1 MSKKIKVPKFL
12 AEYYESFN
20 RNYYMSQITVKLE
33 EKCKM
38 PRMFSIRDN
47 INKDKMFE
55 YVKENGFESTIE
67 TLWTMHL
74 NGYEVEDE
82 VPKYKIVF
90 NDFSSYLDERSDFVL
105 WNASGEWILK
115 PDDFFVEC
123 EGYKKS
129 FTMEEILKYF
139 PVLIANAVKVN

>member
-12 AEYYESFN
+12 ADFYESFN
-20 RNYYMSQITVKLE
+20 DNYYMSQAVNKLQTDYELYKRTQSKTTVLGKEVFDYIEKNGLE
-33 EKCKM
+33 T
-38 PRMFSIRDN
+38 
-47 INKDKMFE
+47 
-55 YVKENGFESTIE
+55 TIE

-74 NGYEVEDE
+74 NGYEVKDE
-82 VPKYKIVF
+82 VQKYKIVF

-115 PDDFFVEC
+115 PDDFFIEC

-129 FTMEEILKYF
+129 FTMEEIIKNF
-139 PVLIANAVKVN
+139 PALVDNAVKVN

>member
-12 AEYYESFN
+12 ADFYESFN
-20 RNYYMSQITVKLE
+20 NNYYMSQVANKLQTDYE
-33 EKCKM
+33 LYKRVQNKTSVSEKGV
-38 PRMFSIRDN
+38 
-47 INKDKMFE
+47 FE
-55 YVKENGFESTIE
+55 YIKKNGLESTIE

-74 NGYEVEDE
+74 NGYEVEYE
-82 VPKYKIVF
+82 VQKYKIVF

-123 EGYKKS
+123 YGYKKT
-129 FTMEEILKYF
+129 FTMEEILKNF
-139 PVLIANAVKVN
+139 PTFVTKAVKVN

>member
-1 MSKKIKVPKFL
+1 MSEKIKVPKFL
-12 AEYYESFN
+12 AGFYESFN

-38 PRMFSIRDN
+38 PRLFSTIGN
-47 INKDKMFE
+47 INKDKIFE
-55 YVKENGFESTIE
+55 YLDENGLESTVE

-82 VPKYKIVF
+82 VQKYKIVVSEE
-90 NDFSSYLDERSDFVL
+90 NDNFYKGREFVF
-105 WNASGEWILK
+105 WNVVGEWLIR
-115 PDDFFVEC
+115 PVDFFVEC

-129 FTMEEILKYF
+129 FTMEEISKNF
-139 PVLIANAVKVN
+139 PALVDNAVKVN